1 MKNILLSVAVFA
13 FLCAFCSCK
22 KNNTSAAPAPSNVTN
37 TPTCAYASSA
47 LAPGGG
53 ISQFITF
60 MDLSNTLTAEKKY
73 FTIQLKYVGVKDS
86 FEVVTQP
93 QSVNNLAQGF
103 PADITS
109 SPGFGLLNQW
119 TNPEYRLLTSG
130 GSSYF
135 KDTIVRNPASNYY
148 FLYQRF
154 LSGPLQ
160 GAWPQSN
167 FDNYNVPTG
176 QNGVNTLHFR
186 TIFYFKKGLCIDP
199 NAAASGSNTIPIE
212 NFYKGAPSYDWLNV
226 DAAIQ
231 IVQFPVSTPAKC
243 NFYFFD
249 FKNWRYFRW
258 EQFNSAILNNALGTQ
273 FYGYESLDN
282 FIKWPAGW
290 GKK

>member
-1 MKNILLSVAVFA
+1 MKNSLATIAMLS
-13 FLCAFCSCK
+13 FLCAFYSCK
-22 KNNTSAAPAPSNVTN
+22 KNNTPPAPAPSSAAN
-37 TPTCAYASSA
+37 TPTCAYASSV

-60 MDLSNTLTAEKKY
+60 MDLSNTVTAEKKY

-86 FEVVTQP
+86 FEVITLP
-93 QSVNNLAQGF
+93 QSVNNLAKGF
-103 PADITS
+103 PAEITS

-119 TNPEYRLLTSG
+119 INPQYALKADFGNYLQ
-130 GSSYF
+130 
-135 KDTIVRNPASNYY
+135 DTIVRNPASNYY

-176 QNGVNTLHFR
+176 QNGNNILHFR
-186 TIFYFKKGLCIDP
+186 TIFYFKKGLCIDA
-199 NAAASGSNTIPIE
+199 NAGTSGANTIPIE
-212 NFYKGAPSYDWLNV
+212 TFYKGAPNYDWLNI

-231 IVQFPVSTPAKC
+231 IVQFPVSAPSKC

-258 EQFNSAILNNALGTQ
+258 EQFNSSILNNALGTQ
-273 FYGYESLDN
+273 FYGYESLDR
-282 FIKWPAGW
+282 FIKWPQGW